1 MTLGAK
7 AGSAIT
13 VPGVSRPLRPGS
25 LAADRPAWADELVAE
40 AAAAGE
46 DVEAG
51 LRLAERYGLRLPQPG
66 NGATALRWQLLADVA
81 AQDLTAARILEA
93 HSDALAILA
102 EAGGFDGSGR
112 WGVFAAEAPGVALR
126 AVETD
131 GTWLVDGT
139 KPWCS
144 LAGVLDHALVTA
156 QVETGRQLFM
166 VDLRLDSVSVEPP
179 SGWVARGLRRVPSGP
194 VHFTSTPARP
204 VGGPGWYLTRPGFA
218 WGGIGVAACWYGGAR
233 ALADRLGTVAA
244 KRGGDLMHLAVGR
257 VDVSLLAARLALV
270 DAAAAVDAG
279 AARGPAGEV
288 LALRVR
294 SVVAA
299 AAEQTLTLVGHAL
312 GPAPLAFDESY
323 ARRTADLEL
332 YIRQHH
338 AERDLAALGQ
348 ALVAAETEDR

>member
-1 MTLGAK
+1 M
-7 AGSAIT
+7 I
-13 VPGVSRPLRPGS
+13 
-25 LAADRPAWADELVAE
+25 ADRPGWADDLIAA

-46 DVEAG
+46 DVAAG
-51 LRLAERYGLRLPQPG
+51 LRLAVSYGRRLPQPG
-66 NGATALRWQLLADVA
+66 EGATALRWQLLADVA
-81 AQDLTAARILEA
+81 GQDLTAARILEA

-126 AVETD
+126 AVQTD
-131 GTWLVDGT
+131 GSWTVNGT

-156 QVETGRQLFM
+156 QVDTGRQLFQ
-166 VDLRLDSVSVEPP
+166 VDLGLDSVTAEPP
-179 SGWVARGLRRVPSGP
+179 SGWVARGLRHVPSGP
-194 VHFTSTPARP
+194 VHFSCTPARP

-233 ALADRLGTVAA
+233 ALADRLSEVAA

-257 VDVSLLAARLALV
+257 VDVGLLAARLALA
-270 DAAAAVDAG
+270 DAARAVDAG
-279 AARGPAGEV
+279 RAEGPAGEV

-294 SVVAA
+294 SLVAA
-299 AAEQTLTLVGHAL
+299 AAEQTLTLAGHAL
-312 GPAPLAFDESY
+312 GPAPLAFDETY

-332 YIRQHH
+332 YLRQHH
-338 AERDLAALGQ
+338 AERDLAVLGR
-348 ALVAAETEDR
+348 ALVAPGTDDR

>member
-1 MTLGAK
+1 M
-7 AGSAIT
+7 IT
-13 VPGVSRPLRPGS
+13 DRPG
-25 LAADRPAWADELVAE
+25 WADDLIAA

-46 DVEAG
+46 DVAAG
-51 LRLAERYGLRLPQPG
+51 LRLAESYGLRLPQPG
-66 NGATALRWQLLADVA
+66 DGATALRWQLLADVA
-81 AQDLTAARILEA
+81 GQDLTAARILEA

-102 EAGGFDGSGR
+102 EAGGFDRSGR

-126 AVETD
+126 AAQTD
-131 GTWLVDGT
+131 GAWTVDGT

-144 LAGVLDHALVTA
+144 LAAVLDHALVTA
-156 QVETGRQLFM
+156 QVDTGRQLFL
-166 VDLRLDSVSVEPP
+166 VDLGLGSVSAEPP

-194 VHFTSTPARP
+194 VHFANTPARP

-233 ALADRLGTVAA
+233 ALADRLGEVAA
-244 KRGGDLMHLAVGR
+244 KRGGDLLHLSVGR
-257 VDVSLLAARLALV
+257 VDVGLLAARLALV
-270 DAAAAVDAG
+270 DAAREIDAG
-279 AARGPAGEV
+279 RAEGSAGEV

-312 GPAPLAFDESY
+312 GPAPLAFDETY

-338 AERDLAALGQ
+338 AERDLTALGG
-348 ALVAAETEDR
+348 ALVAPGTDDR